1 MISIDD
7 NISSVER
14 KLEEFFL
21 TLNHNYFGDM
31 LDKPLI
37 VIKSDLKNS
46 QKISTNKIW
55 SNEEDEYYEISISAG
70 LLNKS
75 IVDIVVAIL
84 HQCVHLWDAKCGIKD
99 TSRGGSYHNKRFK
112 ESAESHGLEVEYNE
126 RNGWADISASQ
137 QLLEFIEC
145 QKWESFSLT
154 RTPKTFDSSNLHHR
168 KYFCPNCKKSVRAT
182 KIVRILCLDCNLEMI
197 EDT

>member
-55 SNEEDEYYEISISAG
+55 SNEKDEYYEISISAG

-75 IVDIVVAIL
+75 IVDIVVAITT
-84 HQCVHLWDAKCGIKD
+84 Q
-99 TSRGGSYHNKRFK
+99 
-112 ESAESHGLEVEYNE
+112 
-126 RNGWADISASQ
+126 
-137 QLLEFIEC
+137 
-145 QKWESFSLT
+145 
-154 RTPKTFDSSNLHHR
+154 SS
-168 KYFCPNCKKSVRAT
+168 
-182 KIVRILCLDCNLEMI
+182 I
-197 EDT
+197 

>member
-14 KLEEFFL
+14 KLEEYFL
-21 TLNHNYFGDM
+21 ILNHNYFGDI

-46 QKISTNKIW
+46 PKISTNKIW
-55 SNEEDEYYEISISAG
+55 SNENGEYYEISISAG

-75 IVDIVVAIL
+75 VVDIVVAIL

-126 RNGWADISASQ
+126 RNGWADIRASQ
-137 QLLEFIEC
+137 QLLDFIEC

-168 KYFCPNCKKSVRAT
+168 KYVCPNCKKSVRAT
-182 KIVRILCLDCNLEMI
+182 RIVRISCLDCNLEMI
-197 EDT
+197 EDP

>member
-46 QKISTNKIW
+46 QKYPLIKYGQMRKMNTMKLV
-55 SNEEDEYYEISISAG
+55 SALG
-70 LLNKS
+70 
-75 IVDIVVAIL
+75 
-84 HQCVHLWDAKCGIKD
+84 
-99 TSRGGSYHNKRFK
+99 F
-112 ESAESHGLEVEYNE
+112 
-126 RNGWADISASQ
+126 
-137 QLLEFIEC
+137 
-145 QKWESFSLT
+145 
-154 RTPKTFDSSNLHHR
+154 
-168 KYFCPNCKKSVRAT
+168 
-182 KIVRILCLDCNLEMI
+182 
-197 EDT
+197 